1 MPSQTQR
8 RHFTRIPFDT
18 AYRLRA
24 THDDQVWRG
33 SVIDLSFKGALLH
46 VPAAFHAEPDS
57 SFDLELI
64 LGREG
69 VTIHMHVKLAH
80 QHEHLAGFV
89 CEQIDLESMTHL
101 RRVLEL
107 NLGDPHLL
115 ERELGE
121 MMTFNQR

>member
-1 MPSQTQR
+1 MPNPPQR

-18 AYRLRA
+18 AYRLRPA
-24 THDDQVWRG
+24 QGDQRWRG

-46 VPAAFHAEPDS
+46 VAADFAAELGEA
-57 SFDLELI
+57 FALELI

-69 VTIHMHVKLAH
+69 LTIHMQVKLAH
-80 QHEHLAGFV
+80 RHEHLAGFV
-89 CEQIDLESMTHL
+89 CELIDLDSMTHL

-115 ERELGE
+115 ERELTE
-121 MMTFNQR
+121 MLQLTPR

>member
-1 MPSQTQR
+1 MPNPTQR

-18 AYRLRA
+18 AYRLQPAHGEQR
-24 THDDQVWRG
+24 WRG

-46 VPAAFHAEPDS
+46 VAADFAAEPGEA
-57 SFDLELI
+57 FALELI
-64 LGREG
+64 LGRDG
-69 VTIHMHVKLAH
+69 LTINMQVKLAH

-89 CEQIDLESMTHL
+89 CEQIDLDSMTHL

-115 ERELGE
+115 ERELNE
-121 MMTFNQR
+121 MLQLTQP